1 MQKRLNRALFYRKHP
16 YEHRVTALHHNGGVV
31 GVVVGGGGVVIGAV
45 VIGAGVVAGA
55 IGVQDVV
62 VESSVKL
69 NVCPPDIKV
78 PTAVAGLTEK
88 SAVALKVISLLLAL
102 NIDPEALPIR
112 IIAGPVV
119 S

>member
-1 MQKRLNRALFYRKHP
+1 LAS
-16 YEHRVTALHHNGGVV
+16 VV
-31 GVVVGGGGVVIGAV
+31 IGTVVIGTVVIGTVVIGAV

-55 IGVQDVV
+55 IGVQDV